1 MTTTSSFMRN
11 DAFISSCLNTIA
23 HLIPVSA
30 GVFYLVDPDLRP
42 DHYILHGISDDTHQ
56 QYLDHFQQLD
66 PLKPANFHQQDIQM
80 VNMTTAAIANNRHYY
95 HDFMLPNRMR
105 DMTEIFIRQR
115 KRIIAGVSLIRDTPF
130 TELERSRLR
139 AVLPLIELATRD
151 LLPDSEAQ
159 LLTAKEQEIVNMVR
173 EGASNKR
180 IALKLGISL
189 STVKTHMRNIF
200 AKTAVVNRTELV
212 SSGFIAYG

>member
-1 MTTTSSFMRN
+1 M
-11 DAFISSCLNTIA
+11 
-23 HLIPVSA
+23 
-30 GVFYLVDPDLRP
+30 
-42 DHYILHGISDDTHQ
+42 
-56 QYLDHFQQLD
+56 
-66 PLKPANFHQQDIQM
+66 
-80 VNMTTAAIANNRHYY
+80 
-95 HDFMLPNRMR
+95 
-105 DMTEIFIRQR
+105 
-115 KRIIAGVSLIRDTPF
+115 SLIRDTPF
-130 TELERSRLR
+130 TEVERGRLR

-200 AKTAVVNRTELV
+200 AKTDVVNRTELV
-212 SSGFIAYG
+212 AGGFLAHG

>member
-1 MTTTSSFMRN
+1 MHSTSS
-11 DAFISSCLNTIA
+11 DAFINSCLTTIA

-30 GVFYLVDPDLRP
+30 GVFYLVNQDLRP
-42 DHYILHGISDDTHQ
+42 DHYILHGISDKTHQ
-56 QYLDHFQQLD
+56 QYLTHFQQID
-66 PLKPANFHQQDIQM
+66 PLKPANFHQQDISM
-80 VNMTTAAIANNRHYY
+80 VGMSPAAIANNRHYY
-95 HDFMLPNRMR
+95 HDFMLPNDMR

-130 TELERSRLR
+130 TEVERGRLR

-151 LLPDSEAQ
+151 LLPGGVAQ

-200 AKTAVVNRTELV
+200 AKTEVANRTELV
-212 SSGFIAYG
+212 ASSFIALG